1 MTLFLSQ
8 DFFLLFQQRAIDE
21 IGALET
27 GLRESKARE
36 MEWKELADLFTQYRA
51 KVSNEMLSMKSVIES
66 YGNVKDELQAQ
77 LKERDAEI
85 AKMQDEMVVQQDLLL
100 RVQAVGK
107 RRANLLALELE
118 IGEEEASIMK
128 SIVRL
133 RDVAASN
140 ADD

>member
-1 MTLFLSQ
+1 
-8 DFFLLFQQRAIDE
+8 
-21 IGALET
+21 
-27 GLRESKARE
+27 